1 MSSALYDTICHTHFP
16 KDPARLTDLHDS
28 VQSVDPENTH
38 GSWNRPGWQCG
49 WSQFCGGICSKCSK
63 ISWIATKT
71 KGVTAEQNNVLS
83 FYLTS
88 GSAQTH
94 HHNWREAMLV
104 LSKLVFSLT
113 HRTWQGFG
121 SACKLICFSH
131 NLHTVWNPGT
141 LIWRPERSHIS
152 ELVGHCQANVR
163 DVVVFSG
170 FGHGKQNLQQNAKCK
185 QVGENPK
192 KTNNDF

>member
-1 MSSALYDTICHTHFP
+1 MCHTHFP
-16 KDPARLTDLHDS
+16 KDPARLTDLHGWF
-28 VQSVDPENTH
+28 
-38 GSWNRPGWQCG
+38 GSISGPRKYPWLMESTWVTVWMITILWRDM
-49 WSQFCGGICSKCSK
+49 FK
-63 ISWIATKT
+63 IFNDFLDRNQKT
-71 KGVTAEQNNVLS
+71 KGVTAEQNNVLI

-131 NLHTVWNPGT
+131 NLLTVWNPGT

-163 DVVVFSG
+163 DVAVFSG

-185 QVGENPK
+185 QVGGKPK